1 MLFPKVENGVVKQSL
16 LAQLIGFALKALP
29 IATIFDSTDFFT
41 TKIPFHTL
49 SAKCVW
55 TVIKGAAKEF
65 TTLSA
70 PTTILKFSFV
80 VFTPGAFEVKRFT
93 IFANDH
99 AKGGM
104 PYKESLKKERQNQSM
119 SIANVLNRT

>member
-1 MLFPKVENGVVKQSL
+1 M
-16 LAQLIGFALKALP
+16 IRFALKALP
-29 IATIFDSTDFFT
+29 IATVFDLTDNFA
-41 TKIPFHTL
+41 TKIPFHAL
-49 SAKCVW
+49 GAKCVW

-70 PTTILKFSFV
+70 PTTVLKFSFV
-80 VFTPGAFEVKRFT
+80 VFTPRAFEVKRFT

-119 SIANVLNRT
+119 SIANVHDRS